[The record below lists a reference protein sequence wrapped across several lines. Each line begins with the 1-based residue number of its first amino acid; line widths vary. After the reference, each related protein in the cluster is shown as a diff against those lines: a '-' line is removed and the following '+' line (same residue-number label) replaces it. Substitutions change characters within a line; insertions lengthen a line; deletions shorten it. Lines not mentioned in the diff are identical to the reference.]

1 MTQPTI
7 TGTEPTSV
15 EVLVG
20 DPLSEVTRKTRLYLL
35 AVSLIGVAMVT
46 TGLVPT
52 KIATFGIELEQP
64 NRSALLFLIALVNL
78 YFLAAFIVYAV
89 SDYLKRV
96 AQVEAARERGYS
108 ALRFQLVGHMLG
120 MSEDAVRRR
129 YTSGEYP
136 GHWDQPL
143 GTWSDS
149 WRERSSIGGGQGH
162 WDAISPIWL
171 IERASTEE
179 LQGLSYHTRSEIL
192 IRKNRREPVDRITG
206 SLRGFF
212 EFVLPIL
219 VGLFSIGA
227 LLFRIFT
234 V

>member
-1 MTQPTI
+1 
-7 TGTEPTSV
+7 
-15 EVLVG
+15 
-20 DPLSEVTRKTRLYLL
+20 
-35 AVSLIGVAMVT
+35 MVT

-78 YFLAAFIVYAV
+78 YFLAAFIIYAV
-89 SDYLKRV
+89 SDYMKRV

-108 ALRFQLVGHMLG
+108 ALRFQLVGYMLG

-129 YTSGEYP
+129 YSSGEYP
-136 GHWDQPL
+136 GDWDQPL

-149 WRERSSIGGGQGH
+149 SRERSPIGRGDDN

-171 IERASTEE
+171 IERASMEE
-179 LQGLSYHTRSEIL
+179 LQWLSHQPHTEIVEGNL
-192 IRKNRREPVDRITG
+192 RVPVQSQAYNEIALRNQREPLQRTAG

-219 VGLFSIGA
+219 VGLFGIGA